1 MLATEAGAF
10 FAWHGRGRERA
21 EVDGATSPSRG
32 LSGMFSQS
40 GNGSEWEPQRRI
52 IEAAQ
57 AGDLEALAT
66 LYDSHINQVYRYA
79 LARLGNVHDA
89 EDVAEEIM
97 LKMLGGLPNY
107 QWRKVPFAAWLMRIA
122 RNEVVSFTRRNGR
135 RSQDTELPEDLVDR
149 ANNDPAEAAERTLAL
164 EDLRQA
170 VAQLPEA
177 QREVIIL
184 RFAAG
189 LSVAD
194 TSRALGKRENNVKV
208 LQHKGMQRLQV
219 LMAGKYPELTQK
231 R

>member
-1 MLATEAGAF
+1 MLKTPSEADF
-10 FAWHGRGRERA
+10 
-21 EVDGATSPSRG
+21 
-32 LSGMFSQS
+32 
-40 GNGSEWEPQRRI
+40 GSEWEPQRRI

-57 AGDLEALAT
+57 NGDLDALGS

-89 EDVAEEIM
+89 EDVAEEIF
-97 LKMLGGLPNY
+97 LKMLAGLPGY

-122 RNEVVSFTRRNGR
+122 RNEVITFTRRNGR
-135 RSQDTELPEDLVDR
+135 RALDTELPEELVDR
-149 ANNDPAEAAERTLAL
+149 KNDDPADATERQLAL
-164 EDLRQA
+164 EDMRVA

-184 RFAAG
+184 RFASG

-194 TSRALGKRENNVKV
+194 TARALGKNENNVKV

-219 LMAGKYPELTQK
+219 LMSPKYPELAQ
-231 R
+231 RQG